1 MQRKYNGLHTE
12 TFPRGYFYMVFFWT
26 CFIFGAYD
34 CRGDRYGIWG
44 ALMSLGMQK
53 HVLFSVNI
61 MLTKSVGM
69 PVVGLCLSC
78 MH

>member
-1 MQRKYNGLHTE
+1 
-12 TFPRGYFYMVFFWT
+12 
-26 CFIFGAYD
+26 
-34 CRGDRYGIWG
+34 
-44 ALMSLGMQK
+44 MSLSMQK

-69 PVVGLCLSC
+69 HVVGLYLSC